1 MNGDIKEMRR
11 SVKCIFIKLYYWWIG
26 RLNAHITNW
35 ISFEMCTQSLHRTS
49 TSTYQTCTWII
60 MCTNSGEIFRLNWKR
75 VVRKYFSTVLCLPN
89 YIISYLSISNSLFTF
104 TNINNNSIQTESGWK
119 MKKILSKSQK
129 LIPIARVWVIFIVMH
144 DMMTCYSIE
153 YYLVRIWLFFSYY
166 KSIIY
171 TYIQLF
177 SFLVYLWF
185 FEFASFIT
193 WILRE
198 AHVSHHFDQIRMS
211 CCTSTTVL

>member
-60 MCTNSGEIFRLNWKR
+60 LCTNSGEIFRLNWKR

-89 YIISYLSISNSLFTF
+89 YIISNSLFTF

-153 YYLVRIWLFFSYY
+153 YYLVRIWLFF
-166 KSIIY
+166 
-171 TYIQLF
+171 F
-177 SFLVYLWF
+177 
-185 FEFASFIT
+185 
-193 WILRE
+193 
-198 AHVSHHFDQIRMS
+198 
-211 CCTSTTVL
+211 VL